1 LSEAAEMLRG
11 EVGFMIK
18 FNKDTKG
25 NAATGAAIA
34 MYCNKLDQNMLK
46 INEEVRVM
54 KALWNSGPN
63 KK

>member
-1 LSEAAEMLRG
+1 MLRG

-54 KALWNSGPN
+54 KALWHSGPS
-63 KK
+63 K